1 MAEKTII
8 KRIIDKEIPAEI
20 LYEDEQCLAFR
31 DVAPQAPSH
40 ILVIPKKEI
49 ASLDALSDTDS
60 PLVGHLW
67 QVIRQLAQKEGLVD
81 GYRVVVNCGADGGQ
95 TVDHLHFHLLG
106 GRSLTWPPG

>member
-1 MAEKTII
+1 MAEKTIF

-49 ASLDALSDTDS
+49 SSLDALSDTDS